1 MEAVTAVPIPPP
13 SNVTAG
19 PPTMSREA
27 SQTPGRDVMQSPTTA
42 TVPNGAHV
50 GVDNTNGSGTPSAA
64 TAIPASVSRPPST
77 QPSPM
82 PGPMQPPA
90 QQTQPP
96 SSQPPPQPQ
105 PQPQPQATPAALN
118 GQKAYS
124 PSSQSHQN
132 HQGTRPARVPPTPE
146 QIRERHAA
154 LRRFPSP
161 DRDHAFHMPP
171 FNRDLTILAD
181 AVQQACP
188 EAVRRIVRDKWEKC
202 VMGSEFHHAFL
213 LNAVMHHASGTIMRR
228 AIRDFGRNMVSEA
241 RHEIVAHIKPQ
252 DLDDIAPAILEKCS
266 DKFLDQ
272 ALEQRLK
279 TIGAR
284 SLISALA
291 RAERL
296 GFDSNDIAEDQP
308 ERVVPAAP
316 MYSPGLTQAG
326 LSHMMQPQHPPAAP
340 VTVPVAVPPQ
350 QHMQP
355 PQQAHRVQQVQ
366 HAQHAPAAAD
376 LTCKLCWRTFRHTKP
391 YEFHV
396 QKQLCTKSPAG
407 SCPFWC
413 EECGAGFTT
422 KGGQQYHTANG
433 VCGLHSMAV
442 ATPRSQDPPPVS
454 EMPTSTRLAYHSP
467 PTSSQPYSTPIQ
479 PRTTPM
485 ETPSSIQ
492 DDPYKH
498 LTPVR
503 RAQLEEELRQAEMSY
518 GPRFKEAKEMADPM
532 ARQSKL
538 ESLQNT
544 FSTKQSII
552 RKKYGVRLR
561 HRRTRAEIEGEK
573 SRMGMKHAPSSPVS
587 QAETPSA
594 KRQKTNGTLG
604 SPGRPSY
611 ISHGP
616 QTQTPIPPP
625 TNHLS
630 VSEMNNSGLGGST
643 ATAATKDPTA
653 IATPSQLPPKE
664 QSPPNSLS
672 SLQRKGYRVSSHV
685 GHASRPASNS
695 PIERQG
701 SASTPVVLDDDSS
714 DTETDDDIPATV
726 PPKKSV

>member
-1 MEAVTAVPIPPP
+1 MEAVTTAPIPPP
-13 SNVTAG
+13 SNVTGG
-19 PPTMSREA
+19 PPAMSREA
-27 SQTPGRDVMQSPTTA
+27 SQTPGRDVIQPQTTA
-42 TVPNGAHV
+42 TVPNGVHV
-50 GVDNTNGSGTPSAA
+50 GVNNTNGSGTPSSAN
-64 TAIPASVSRPPST
+64 PAPASRPPST

-82 PGPMQPPA
+82 PGAMQPPA

-96 SSQPPPQPQ
+96 
-105 PQPQPQATPAALN
+105 AMPAALN
-118 GQKAYS
+118 GQTVYS
-124 PSSQSHQN
+124 PNVQPYQN
-132 HQGTRPARVPPTPE
+132 HQGTRSPRVPPTPE
-146 QIRERHAA
+146 QIRDRHAA
-154 LRRFPSP
+154 LKRLPSP
-161 DRDHAFHMPP
+161 DRDHSFHIPK

-213 LNAVMHHASGTIMRR
+213 LNAVIHHASGTIMRR

-241 RHEIVAHIKPQ
+241 KHEIVAHLKPQ
-252 DLDDIAPAILEKCS
+252 DMDDIASAILEKCS

-308 ERVVPAAP
+308 ERVVPAAQ

-326 LSHMMQPQHPPAAP
+326 LSHMMQPQHPPVA
-340 VTVPVAVPPQ
+340 PVAVPPQ

-355 PQQAHRVQQVQ
+355 AQQAHRAQQAQ
-366 HAQHAPAAAD
+366 PAQHAPATAD

-442 ATPRSQDPPPVS
+442 ATPRSEGPPPVS
-454 EMPTSTRLAYHSP
+454 EMPTSTKLAYHPVP

-485 ETPSSIQ
+485 ETPSSMQ

-518 GPRFKEAKEMADPM
+518 GPRFKEAKEIADPM

-538 ESLQNT
+538 ESLHNT

-573 SRMGMKHAPSSPVS
+573 SRMGIKHAPSSPVS
-587 QAETPSA
+587 QVETPSA
-594 KRQKTNGTLG
+594 KRQKTKGTLG
-604 SPGRPSY
+604 SPGRPSH
-611 ISHGP
+611 IGQGP

-625 TNHLS
+625 ANHLS

-653 IATPSQLPPKE
+653 VVTPSQSPPKE

-685 GHASRPASNS
+685 GQASRPTSDS
-695 PIERQG
+695 PVERRG
-701 SASTPVVLDDDSS
+701 SASTPVVLDDSS

-726 PPKKSV
+726 PPKKTV